1 MWKCFHCS
9 WKHSWKHSLKPGH
22 ANKGTF
28 AKICYRT
35 FFSFTSVKKMSF
47 FHCSHTFSAC
57 TLPMWKKLSGFFDHS
72 MTSSTFI
79 CYGYLTV
86 LRSVISE
93 LWYGVKWC
101 LRKCCSFNEHVHFC
115 ADTNERS
122 KDRWNE
128 RQSDCIYC
136 REKLWRSVKVLLF
149 VKKYITSKTK
159 QQQEKEC
166 LLLTNFYPFCLLLVV
181 HQRKKWVSRL
191 LILLR

>member
-1 MWKCFHCS
+1 MK
-9 WKHSWKHSLKPGH
+9 
-22 ANKGTF
+22 TF
-28 AKICYRT
+28 METFLETRSCQQRDILPAKICNRT
-35 FFSFTSVKKMSF
+35 FFSLTSVKKMSF
-47 FHCSHTFSAC
+47 FHCNRTFSAC
-57 TLPMWKKLSGFFDHS
+57 TLPMWRKLSGFFDHS

-86 LRSVISE
+86 LRSVISK
-93 LWYGVKWC
+93 LWYRVKWC
-101 LRKCCSFNEHVHFC
+101 LRNVVLLMSMFAVHFC
-115 ADTNERS
+115 ADAIKRS
-122 KDRWNE
+122 KDRWKE

-136 REKLWRSVKVLLF
+136 REKLWRSVKVLPF
-149 VKKYITSKTK
+149 VKKYVTSKTK

>member
-1 MWKCFHCS
+1 MPTKRHLLRFVTG
-9 WKHSWKHSLKPGH
+9 L
-22 ANKGTF
+22 
-28 AKICYRT
+28 
-35 FFSFTSVKKMSF
+35 FFPLTSVKKKCLF
-47 FHCSHTFSAC
+47 FTVITPSLLEPGQSEESCQA
-57 TLPMWKKLSGFFDHS
+57 LLSS
-72 MTSSTFI
+72 IFI
-79 CYGYLTV
+79 CYGYLAV
-86 LRSVISE
+86 LRSVIRK
-93 LWYGVKWC
+93 LWYRVKWC
-101 LRKCCSFNEHVHFC
+101 LRNVVLLMSMFAVHFC
-115 ADTNERS
+115 ADTIERS

-159 QQQEKEC
+159 QQQEKEY

>member
-35 FFSFTSVKKMSF
+35 FFSLTSVKKISF
-47 FHCSHTFSAC
+47 FYCSHTFSAC

-101 LRKCCSFNEHVHFC
+101 LRNVVLLMSMFIFVQTPLKDPKTGEMKDKVTAFIV
-115 ADTNERS
+115 ERS
-122 KDRWNE
+122 
-128 RQSDCIYC
+128 
-136 REKLWRSVKVLLF
+136 F
-149 VKKYITSKTK
+149 GG
-159 QQQEKEC
+159 
-166 LLLTNFYPFCLLLVV
+166 
-181 HQRKKWVSRL
+181 VSRYCCL
-191 LILLR
+191 SKNI

>member
-1 MWKCFHCS
+1 M
-9 WKHSWKHSLKPGH
+9 P
-22 ANKGTF
+22 
-28 AKICYRT
+28 
-35 FFSFTSVKKMSF
+35 F
-47 FHCSHTFSAC
+47 FHCNHTFSAC
-57 TLPMWKKLSGFFDHS
+57 TVAMWRKLSGSFDLWQAVHLL
-72 MTSSTFI
+72 F

-101 LRKCCSFNEHVHFC
+101 LRNVVLLMSMFAVHFC

-149 VKKYITSKTK
+149 VKKYVTSKTK

-181 HQRKKWVSRL
+181 RQRKKWVSRL

>member
-1 MWKCFHCS
+1 M
-9 WKHSWKHSLKPGH
+9 
-22 ANKGTF
+22 
-28 AKICYRT
+28 Y
-35 FFSFTSVKKMSF
+35 F
-47 FHCSHTFSAC
+47 FHCNRTFSAC
-57 TLPMWKKLSGFFDHS
+57 TIPMRRKLSGSFYLWQAVHLLF
-72 MTSSTFI
+72 

-86 LRSVISE
+86 LRSVISK

-101 LRKCCSFNEHVHFC
+101 LRNVVLLMSMFAVNFC
-115 ADTNERS
+115 ADTIERS

-149 VKKYITSKTK
+149 VKKYVTSKTK